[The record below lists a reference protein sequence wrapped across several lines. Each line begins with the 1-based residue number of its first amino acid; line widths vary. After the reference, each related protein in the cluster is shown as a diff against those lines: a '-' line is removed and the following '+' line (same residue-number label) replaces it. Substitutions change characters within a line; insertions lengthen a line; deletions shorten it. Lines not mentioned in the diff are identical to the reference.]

1 MDDKELITRYKA
13 LIQKLAYELSPDYA
27 EDLISVG
34 LNTLLKVSKKF
45 DPTKNVKF
53 TTYARKEIKYDM
65 KDELRKM
72 SWFDRNPRNYQ
83 MIKFSDC
90 LNCEADMDIEAS
102 LIEREG
108 DTLLEGCLDILSP
121 RERQV
126 VTLYFWNSMTIPEI
140 ASHLQM
146 SEGTVGT
153 TKNTALKKLSKKLSK
168 KGYGKQDN
176 TDSNR

>member
-1 MDDKELITRYKA
+1 MQDKVLIDKYKS
-13 LIQKLAYELSPDYA
+13 LIQRLAYEISPDYA

-72 SWFDRNPRNYQ
+72 SWFSKNPKNYQ

-90 LNCEADMDIEAS
+90 FNYESELNIEES
-102 LIEREG
+102 LIENEG
-108 DTLLEGCLDILSP
+108 DLLIEGCLDVLSP
-121 RERQV
+121 REREV
-126 VTLYFWNSMTIPEI
+126 VTLYYWNSMKIPEI
-140 ASHLQM
+140 ASHLQI
-146 SEGTVGT
+146 SEGTVSS
-153 TKNTALKKLSKKLSK
+153 TKNNALNKLHRKLSK
-168 KGYGKQDN
+168 KGYGKQN
-176 TDSNR
+176 TSDTK